1 MRLGGDND
9 RRIADVE
16 SSRDE
21 LRHVL
26 KKGAL
31 IGIKAYFVVVGRLHA
46 LWRGPCHDLIATG
59 IMRGPLILKIAQSGA
74 GQGRADK
81 SFIL

>member
-1 MRLGGDND
+1 MRLDGDND

-31 IGIKAYFVVVGRLHA
+31 IGIKAYFVVVGSFHA
-46 LWRGPCHDLIATG
+46 LWRGPCHDLLATR
-59 IMRGPLILKIAQSGA
+59 IMCGQIILEIAQSGN
-74 GQGRADK
+74 R
-81 SFIL
+81 SSSH